1 VTYTFQDLDGVVRAH
16 LHLGI
21 LNSNDL
27 GKYHQEFLVIL
38 QYLVSK
44 NRMSKLEQ
52 VWAFMHGFQPALDQ
66 QVQQQLQ
73 LK

>member
-1 VTYTFQDLDGVVRAH
+1 MVRAR
-16 LHLGI
+16 LRLGI

-27 GKYHQEFLVIL
+27 GKYHQEFLVIS

-44 NRMSKLEQ
+44 NRMSELEQ
-52 VWAFMHGFQPALDQ
+52 VRAFMHGFQPALDQ
-66 QVQQQLQ
+66 QVWQRLQ